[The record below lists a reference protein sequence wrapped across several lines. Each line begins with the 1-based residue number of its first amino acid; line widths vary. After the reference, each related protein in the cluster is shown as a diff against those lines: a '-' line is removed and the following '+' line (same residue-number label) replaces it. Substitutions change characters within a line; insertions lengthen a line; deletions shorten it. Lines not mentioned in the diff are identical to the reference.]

1 MKKKVIVP
9 VLLIISY
16 VMSFLS
22 SYLAAKYVVSE
33 YDWYDSIGEY
43 LASSANLLMLIIEA
57 FIIAAIIYSIYSQKR
72 ILSKVLLI
80 IAFFIYGGV
89 YTLRVI
95 ANARDA
101 LWWMPEDL
109 YYFLIFLSDLVTVIV
124 AVLIIIDSLVNCRI
138 IKVLRIAIPIAG
150 CFELFLNVYDII
162 NYVSDLRVWYYI
174 SIVASL
180 LLWFG
185 LSVWVWFHRKPV
197 LSVDEAKI
205 ENLLRNARLEYEQQ
219 LITEK
224 GYLEKKKEILNKIK

>member
-16 VMSFLS
+16 VMSLLS
-22 SYLAAKYVVSE
+22 SYLAANYVVSE

-43 LASSANLLMLIIEA
+43 LTSSGNMLMLIIAA
-57 FIIAAIIYSIYSQKR
+57 FIIAATIFSIYSTKR

-89 YTLRVI
+89 HMLRVI
-95 ANARDA
+95 ATARYA
-101 LWWMPEDL
+101 LWWPENL
-109 YYFLIFLSDLVTVIV
+109 YYVISLLSDLALVLA

-150 CFELFLNVYDII
+150 CFELFLNVYEII
-162 NYVSDLRVWYYI
+162 NYVSDFRVWYYI
-174 SIVASL
+174 SLVASL

-197 LSVDEAKI
+197 LFVDEAKI
-205 ENLLRNARLEYEQQ
+205 ENLLRNAKLEYEQQ

-224 GYLEKKKEILNKIK
+224 GYSEKKKEILNKIK